1 MSLNKQEII
10 YQAFGDYEVDDD
22 QTRSVNCIIDGYVD
36 LIAYSNPQG
45 PSKSEVKI
53 FVDLIKS
60 NLVNT
65 LNVLKHSTT

>member
-1 MSLNKQEII
+1 MSLNKKEII
-10 YQAFGDYEVDDD
+10 YQAFEDYKLDDV

-36 LIAYSNPQG
+36 LIAHSKPQG
-45 PSKSEVKI
+45 PSKSEIKI

-65 LNVLKHSTT
+65 LNVIKHSTT